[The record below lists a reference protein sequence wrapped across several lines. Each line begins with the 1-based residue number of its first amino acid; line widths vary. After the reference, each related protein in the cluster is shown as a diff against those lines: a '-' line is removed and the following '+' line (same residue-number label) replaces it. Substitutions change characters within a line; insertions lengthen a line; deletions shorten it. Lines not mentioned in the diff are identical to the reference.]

1 MFRSEGFQK
10 YLRNTAWLFTDRVV
24 RLGSVLVSSI
34 FVTRYLGPELFGKLN
49 YASAFV
55 GIFYALTSMGPD
67 EIIGRDLVR
76 HPERRDQLLGTGA
89 VLKFGGS
96 VILLVVVLTL
106 AFVKGVDSLTMWMI
120 LLVALAEW
128 FKPLMVID
136 PYFNSQVRGRM
147 VATYNMAQAV
157 VSLVFKLVL
166 VLVGAPLIWFAAA
179 YLVEMLA
186 LTGGAVIAYRSDG
199 LRVRNWRYDKA
210 TAVELLQQSWPMI
223 VFGLALYVQA
233 KIDQVMIGDLLRGH
247 VGEHAADA
255 EMGQY
260 SAALKMIESLGF
272 LPGVVAAS
280 LAPAIT
286 RARAQSHE
294 LYVDRLVNQYRLM
307 FILFLVT
314 SIPLYFLAQPF
325 MVLLFGEEF
334 RQAGVLLSLFAIR
347 LFFTNMGLAKAA
359 FITNE
364 SLFRYSLI
372 TSVTGAALNIGLN
385 YFLIPEYKSEG
396 AIWAMIISFLVS
408 GILMD
413 LFFVKARPNFG
424 WMMTGVTTFW
434 KVNRA
439 A

>member
-96 VILLVVVLTL
+96 VILLIVVLALALMKGLDDLTL
-106 AFVKGVDSLTMWMI
+106 WMI

-179 YLVEMLA
+179 YLVEMIA
-186 LTGGAVIAYRSDG
+186 LTGGAVIAYHSDG
-199 LRVRNWRYDKA
+199 LRVRNWRYDRS

-233 KIDQVMIGDLLRGH
+233 KIDQVMIGDLLRGR

-286 RARAQSHE
+286 RARAQSPE

-314 SIPLYFLAQPF
+314 SVPLYFLAQPF
-325 MVLLFGEEF
+325 MVILFGEEF

-385 YFLIPEYKSEG
+385 YILIPQYKSEG